1 MAKRYGILPSQ
12 ALKLGNS
19 IDVKCAINAL
29 YYENYLNTK
38 ANGKVTP
45 QHSASDLQAMMDAVR
60 NKK

>member
-1 MAKRYGILPSQ
+1 M
-12 ALKLGNS
+12 
-19 IDVKCAINAL
+19 NAL